1 MAPNGTVF
9 LDEVG
14 EMSMRMQVVLLR
26 FLETGEIQRIG
37 ADRSHGRVNVR
48 LITATNRD
56 LQAHIASGEFR
67 EDLFF
72 RLNVM
77 HLHLPPL
84 RERTE
89 DIPLLFDY
97 YLQSYSEAHRVEE
110 SEVSPDVMDA
120 LLAYRWPGNIRE
132 LKNVVERMVVKTRG
146 RPMTHGDV
154 PSNLVQSAAVSPVL
168 PIDHKA
174 ERGGIRGSPG
184 QEARVVDA
192 RRGRVVL
199 VGRAPAVHVARHD
212 PLRPQKDRP
221 DGLGVHKRQLPDDG
235 APVQHGRTRTT
246 SGFSASFASTTA
258 TCPSSD
264 SARCRRGSGE
274 TIDRRRQV
282 VALSLICPCQL
293 HPLRCRRRRGQPG
306 WDSACCLVVTTGC
319 GLLGAP
325 SAHLVSEIGWATA
338 GIWLK
343 ADTHVHT
350 RFSDGSQTVQEIV
363 NRAASNGCDVLAI
376 TDHADHNL
384 EAATPA
390 YAEAI
395 RQARIEHPELVVLAG
410 LEWNVPP
417 YDGDEHATVLVAPGD
432 DEWRTLAEFKVRF
445 DDFEREEH
453 LSTLADDALQ
463 WLGEPAR
470 RELRPVV
477 FLNHPSRRRD
487 NNQSIVDDI
496 VQWRTNADLII
507 GISGA
512 PGHQRGVPLGAYGG
526 TLNLIDRWDP
536 AVATVGGAWD
546 QLLQQGLDVW
556 GGTGPIRCPWS
567 RLRGRAGLLA
577 M

>member
-1 MAPNGTVF
+1 M
-9 LDEVG
+9 
-14 EMSMRMQVVLLR
+14 
-26 FLETGEIQRIG
+26 
-37 ADRSHGRVNVR
+37 
-48 LITATNRD
+48 
-56 LQAHIASGEFR
+56 
-67 EDLFF
+67 
-72 RLNVM
+72 
-77 HLHLPPL
+77 
-84 RERTE
+84 
-89 DIPLLFDY
+89 
-97 YLQSYSEAHRVEE
+97 
-110 SEVSPDVMDA
+110 
-120 LLAYRWPGNIRE
+120 
-132 LKNVVERMVVKTRG
+132 
-146 RPMTHGDV
+146 
-154 PSNLVQSAAVSPVL
+154 
-168 PIDHKA
+168 
-174 ERGGIRGSPG
+174 
-184 QEARVVDA
+184 
-192 RRGRVVL
+192 
-199 VGRAPAVHVARHD
+199 
-212 PLRPQKDRP
+212 
-221 DGLGVHKRQLPDDG
+221 
-235 APVQHGRTRTT
+235 
-246 SGFSASFASTTA
+246 
-258 TCPSSD
+258 
-264 SARCRRGSGE
+264 
-274 TIDRRRQV
+274 
-282 VALSLICPCQL
+282 
-293 HPLRCRRRRGQPG
+293 
-306 WDSACCLVVTTGC
+306 
-319 GLLGAP
+319 
-325 SAHLVSEIGWATA
+325 
-338 GIWLK
+338 
-343 ADTHVHT
+343 
-350 RFSDGSQTVQEIV
+350 

-453 LSTLADDALQ
+453 LSTLADDALR

-556 GGTGPIRCPWS
+556 GALAPSDVHGAGFEAAQDFWPCEYSETWLYAPERTAAGVIDALRAGSFFAVHGQIASEVELLVEADGLTRPALAGETLAVPAEMTVVASLRFRAPATDWAGQPNRIDAGDLIAITQCGATVMASRPPEYADAAVTFVEELTVPAGGLVLRARGRRIVPDGPDLMFYTNPIRIVTP
-567 RLRGRAGLLA
+567 
-577 M
+577 